1 MNDVNRYEQIIAA
14 YHAAIGDR
22 DPAKV
27 DILDLLP
34 AIDAA
39 VPNASPA
46 EIAAALRWAADQ
58 AFREAEAL
66 EEWGRKRGWS
76 RPPANDV

>member
-1 MNDVNRYEQIIAA
+1 MSRHETIIAA
-14 YHAAIGDR
+14 YNAALGGR
-22 DPAKV
+22 DPDDV

-39 VPNASPA
+39 VPGATPA
-46 EIAAALRWAADQ
+46 EIAGALRWAADQ

-66 EEWGRKRGWS
+66 EEWGRKRGWR
-76 RPPANDV
+76 RPPANDA